1 LVRENEGVAARVLLD
16 FGADAEKIR
25 DEVIRMLS
33 GPDYRAGVTGRGLAG
48 AFAEEIRVV
57 PTARVRRLLMTAAAR
72 ALDDGRS
79 EVRVR
84 DILLAIASDEK
95 TAPWL
100 ADVGLDLLIAENSGP
115 TIR

>member
-1 LVRENEGVAARVLLD
+1 LVGENEGVAARVLLD

-57 PTARVRRLLMTAAAR
+57 PTARVRRLLMTA
-72 ALDDGRS
+72 
-79 EVRVR
+79 
-84 DILLAIASDEK
+84 
-95 TAPWL
+95 
-100 ADVGLDLLIAENSGP
+100 VGTGA
-115 TIR
+115 